1 MRQERQSGR
10 GAGWQG
16 TALLAVSALLLSA
29 APRIAG
35 AQSHEILLATTTS
48 VQDSGLLDDLLP
60 IFQRDSGYTVKVI
73 AVGSGQAM
81 AIARRGQADVILV
94 HSPRDELKFVADG
107 YGVDRRALM
116 RDQFWVVGPPSDP
129 AHIKGLPV
137 VQAFAAIARAKAPF
151 LSRGD
156 DSGTNVKELALWK
169 AAGVSPSGSWYKESG
184 QGMGAT
190 DIMANQ
196 LGAYTLTDDGTYL
209 TNRAKMDLVILVQ
222 GDSVLI
228 NHYSVIRV
236 NPTRFGHVNAAGALA
251 FENFMTA
258 PATQNMIG
266 NFKKKAF
273 GRSLYIPE
281 AAGR

>member
-1 MRQERQSGR
+1 M
-10 GAGWQG
+10 GA
-16 TALLAVSALLLSA
+16 LAVALTLLLGGPRA
-29 APRIAG
+29 AA
-35 AQSHEILLATTTS
+35 AQGRSIILATTTS

-60 IFQRDSGYTVKVI
+60 IFQRDSGYMVKVI

-81 AIARRGQADVILV
+81 AIARRGQADVVLV
-94 HSPRDELKFVADG
+94 HSPKDELRFVENGD
-107 YGVDRRALM
+107 GVDRRPIM

-137 VQAFAAIARAKAPF
+137 VEAFAAIARAEAPF

-169 AAGVSPSGSWYKESG
+169 AAGVTPATSWYRESG

-190 DIMANQ
+190 DVMASE
-196 LGAYTLTDDGTYL
+196 LGAYTLTDDGTFL
-209 TNRAKMDLVILVQ
+209 TNRAKLDLAILVE

-236 NPTRFGHVNAAGALA
+236 NPDRFPHVNAAGARA
-251 FENFMTA
+251 FQNFMTA
-258 PATQNMIG
+258 PATQAMIG
-266 NFKKKAF
+266 DFKKKEF

-281 AAGR
+281 AASRVAR